1 MTAGVDFSPETQVGW
16 EGETCI
22 SQLDHPENSFTLVD
36 YSRRLVYGVECAIG
50 CRVDCVFAENI
61 SPPLPRD
68 TIDTRN
74 ARGIG
79 RIRANKP

>member
-1 MTAGVDFSPETQVGW
+1 MTAGVDFSRETQVGW

-22 SQLDHPENSFTLVD
+22 SQLDHPENSFTLVG
-36 YSRRLVYGVECAIG
+36 YSRRLVYGVECAIR
-50 CRVDCVFAENI
+50 CRFDCVFAENI

-68 TIDTRN
+68 TIITRN